1 MVIKFVK
8 PVAAIVVVFLI
19 LSCFVYVKSSSGE
32 QNFFSISPT
41 TAREMLSSGK
51 DILFIDVRTP
61 QEIAEIAVEGAQ
73 PVPMA
78 AILQGHAVLPK
89 DKPIILICAVGGRSY
104 WVGRFLSSRGY
115 SEVYNLSGG
124 IVDWEKEGLP
134 VIRKKP

>member
-1 MVIKFVK
+1 MKLVK
-8 PVAAIVVVFLI
+8 PVAAIGVVFLI
-19 LSCFVYVKSSSGE
+19 LSCFVYVKSSPGE
-32 QNFFSISPT
+32 QHFFSISPT
-41 TAREMLSSGK
+41 AAWEMLSSGK